1 MECGQSFISSWPEKW
16 RLFANLN
23 YSVCH
28 REMQLLTFLTSP
40 CGILISVSLL
50 PSFYTTMSQWCLS
63 WLLCKAAADWE
74 SKALHFF
81 FRQWQP
87 YIILAEIGG
96 KTPAY
101 FNRLRIH
108 PGWNIKTYFKA
119 QSSWRASG
127 RWGGMS
133 LPNPSLVHLSG
144 ILHNVRVSA

>member
-40 CGILISVSLL
+40 CCILISVSLL
-50 PSFYTTMSQWCLS
+50 PLFCTTMSQWCLS

-81 FRQWQP
+81 FPSVAALHNFGWNEWKNPCLLQQDQDSSWLKHQNLFQSTKQLKNQWQM
-87 YIILAEIGG
+87 
-96 KTPAY
+96 
-101 FNRLRIH
+101 
-108 PGWNIKTYFKA
+108 
-119 QSSWRASG
+119 
-127 RWGGMS
+127 GGMS

-144 ILHNVRVSA
+144 ILHNARVSA